1 MNFCSNED
9 FGSCFRNNTEV
20 KNPMK
25 HMKGFSLLLS
35 AVMLVMVFVP
45 LASATNQ
52 TNPTPPGW
60 VGQFDEWAGQK
71 DMSAYSVIIPTV
83 PVKKMDA
90 QTAKAYPGVEVISP
104 DMKFPTGNNFI
115 DVEKSSMKAAKINF
129 VTPESKTNVV
139 AKAAAVIPTVAPEY
153 GYFNWYWTQD
163 TVATQTVVIHNYGS
177 TAASGLVYFV
187 SMEDGFGTPAE
198 YLNLAP
204 GANVS
209 VSIPFMVVGSQS
221 TVGIKPMGFFI
232 TVGPENT
239 VTWSG
244 QLDLN
249 GIEKYNND
257 ALHLLDP
264 DGGDNL
270 ETSDLYHFP
279 FSEGYAIILEAATAA
294 DNTNSPFETANTLNT
309 YVNDT
314 MHYVDSDTNE
324 LYAASDLYVINQ
336 GYEGVCDEYA
346 TMDVTFSR
354 SLGIPSR
361 FLGITWVN
369 ETGHVFGHGI
379 LENRVGSTWV
389 HSDPT
394 WHIFNNPQIYKLGNN
409 THMNLTKYTD
419 ADDNRYTVDPVGDG
433 LLRYEDLVAQPLGEL
448 PGYN

>member
-1 MNFCSNED
+1 
-9 FGSCFRNNTEV
+9 
-20 KNPMK
+20 
-25 HMKGFSLLLS
+25 
-35 AVMLVMVFVP
+35 
-45 LASATNQ
+45 
-52 TNPTPPGW
+52 TPPGW

-71 DMSAYSVIIPTV
+71 DMSAYSVIVPTV

-90 QTAKAYPGVEVISP
+90 QTAKAYPGIVEISP
-104 DMKFPTGNNFI
+104 DMKFPAGNNAV
-115 DVEKSSMKAAKINF
+115 DVQKSSMKAAKINF
-129 VTPESKTNVV
+129 VQPVLQTNTR
-139 AKAAAVIPTVAPEY
+139 AKALAVIPTVAPEY

-163 TVATQTVVIHNYGS
+163 TVATQTIVIHNYGS

-187 SMEDGFGTPAE
+187 SIEDGFGTPTA
-198 YLNLAP
+198 YSNLAP
-204 GANVS
+204 GANMT
-209 VSIPFMVVGSQS
+209 VSIPFMVVGGQS

-232 TVGPENT
+232 TVGPDNT

-244 QLDLN
+244 QLALN

-257 ALHLLDP
+257 ASHLPDP

-279 FSEGYAIILEAATAA
+279 FSEGYAIISEAATAA

-309 YVNDT
+309 YVHGI
-314 MHYVDSDTNE
+314 MHYTTTDTNL
-324 LYAASDLYVINQ
+324 LYAASDLYVKDH
-336 GYEGVCDEYA
+336 GYEGVCDEYS
-346 TMDVTFSR
+346 TMDITFSR

-369 ETGHVFGHGI
+369 QSGYSLGHAI
-379 LENRVGSTWV
+379 LEHRIGGTWV

-394 WHIFNNPQIYKLGNN
+394 WSTFNNPQIYNQGNN

-419 ADDNRYTVDPVGDG
+419 ADDNRYTADPSGDG
-433 LLRYEDLVAQPLGEL
+433 LLRYEDMIAAPFGEL

>member
-1 MNFCSNED
+1 MNQKREW
-9 FGSCFRNNTEV
+9 T
-20 KNPMK
+20 
-25 HMKGFSLLLS
+25 LLLAALMLA
-35 AVMLVMVFVP
+35 AVIVP
-45 LASATNQ
+45 LVSATNV
-52 TNPTPPGW
+52 TDPTPPGW
-60 VGQFDEWAGQK
+60 VGKFDEWAGQK
-71 DMSAYSVIIPTV
+71 DMSAYSVIVPTV
-83 PVKKMDA
+83 PVKRMDA

-104 DMKFPTGNNFI
+104 DMKFPTGNNI
-115 DVEKSSMKAAKINF
+115 VDVPQSSMEVAKINF
-129 VTPESKTNVV
+129 VEPALQAGNRAKTALYV
-139 AKAAAVIPTVAPEY
+139 PPVAPEY
-153 GYFNWYWTQD
+153 GYFDWYWTQD

-177 TAASGLVYFV
+177 TTASGLVYFV
-187 SMEDGFGTPAE
+187 SIEDGFGTPAA
-198 YLNLAP
+198 YSNLAP
-204 GANVS
+204 GANTT

-232 TVGPENT
+232 TVGPDNT

-244 QLDLN
+244 QLELN

-257 ALHLLDP
+257 ASHLPDP

-279 FSEGYAIILEAATAA
+279 FSEGYAIISEAATAA

-314 MHYVDSDTNE
+314 MHYVDSDTNG

-379 LENRVGSTWV
+379 LENRIGGAWV

-394 WHIFNNPQIYKLGNN
+394 WHIFNDPQVYKNGNN

-419 ADDNRYTVDPVGDG
+419 ADDNRYSADPSGDG
-433 LLRYEDLVAQPLGEL
+433 LLRYEDMIAVPFGEL

>member
-1 MNFCSNED
+1 
-9 FGSCFRNNTEV
+9 
-20 KNPMK
+20 MK
-25 HMKGFSLLLS
+25 QKREWTLLL
-35 AVMLVMVFVP
+35 AALMLGAVFVP
-45 LASATNQ
+45 LVSAMND

-71 DMSAYSVIIPTV
+71 DMSAYSVIVPTV

-90 QTAKAYPGVEVISP
+90 ETAKAYPGVEVISP
-104 DMKFPTGNNFI
+104 DMKFPTGNNHV
-115 DVEKSSMKAAKINF
+115 DVEKSSMKAVKINF
-129 VTPESKTNVV
+129 VQPALQANTG
-139 AKAAAVIPTVAPEY
+139 AKAAAVVPTVAPEY
-153 GYFNWYWTQD
+153 RYFNWYWTQD
-163 TVATQTVVIHNYGS
+163 EIATQTVVIHNYGS
-177 TAASGLVYFV
+177 TSASGLVYFV
-187 SMEDGFGTPAE
+187 SIEDGFGTPAA
-198 YLNLAP
+198 YSNLAP
-204 GANVS
+204 GANMT

-232 TVGPENT
+232 TVGPDNT

-244 QLDLN
+244 QLELN

-257 ALHLLDP
+257 ASHLPDP

-279 FSEGYAIILEAATAA
+279 FSEGYAIISEAATAA
-294 DNTNSPFETANTLNT
+294 DNTNSPFETANSLNT

-324 LYAASDLYVINQ
+324 LYAASDLYVINH
-336 GYEGVCDEYA
+336 GHEGVCDEYS

-369 ETGHVFGHGI
+369 ETGYSYGHAI
-379 LENRVGSTWV
+379 LENRIAGAWI

-394 WHIFNNPQIYKLGNN
+394 WHIFNNPQVYKQGNN
-409 THMNLTKYTD
+409 THMNLIKYTD
-419 ADDNRYTVDPVGDG
+419 ADDNRYTADPAGDG
-433 LLRYEDLVAQPLGEL
+433 LLRFEDLVAQPLGEL

>member
-1 MNFCSNED
+1 
-9 FGSCFRNNTEV
+9 
-20 KNPMK
+20 MK
-25 HMKGFSLLLS
+25 HMKGFSLLFA

-45 LASATNQ
+45 LASATNE

-71 DMSAYSVIIPTV
+71 DMSAYSVIVPTV
-83 PVKKMDA
+83 PIKKMDA
-90 QTAKAYPGVEVISP
+90 ETVKAYPGVVVISP
-104 DMKFPTGNNFI
+104 DMKFPTGNNAV
-115 DVEKSSMKAAKINF
+115 DVQKSSMKAVKINF
-129 VTPESKTNVV
+129 VQPALQTNTR
-139 AKAAAVIPTVAPEY
+139 AKAAAMVPTVAPEY

-163 TVATQTVVIHNYGS
+163 TVATQTVIIHNYGA
-177 TAASGLVYFV
+177 TTASGVVYFV
-187 SMEDGFGTPAE
+187 SIEDGFGTPAA
-198 YLNLAP
+198 YSNLAP
-204 GANVS
+204 GANMT
-209 VSIPFMVVGSQS
+209 VSIPFTVVGNQS

-232 TVGPENT
+232 TVGPDNT

-257 ALHLLDP
+257 ASHLPDP

-279 FSEGYAIILEAATAA
+279 FSEGYEIISEAATAA
-294 DNTNSPFETANTLNT
+294 DNTSSPFETANALNT
-309 YVNDT
+309 YVHDLMT
-314 MHYVDSDTNE
+314 YTKTDTN
-324 LYAASDLYVINQ
+324 LCYAASDLYIKNHTN
-336 GYEGVCDEYA
+336 EGVCDEYA

-369 ETGHVFGHGI
+369 ETGYSYGHAI
-379 LENRVGSTWV
+379 LENRIAGAWV

-394 WHIFNNPQIYKLGNN
+394 WITFNNAQVYKMGNN

-419 ADDNRYTVDPVGDG
+419 ADDNRYTADPVGDG
-433 LLRYEDLVAQPLGEL
+433 LLMYEDMIAEPFGEL

>member
-1 MNFCSNED
+1 MNQKREW
-9 FGSCFRNNTEV
+9 T
-20 KNPMK
+20 
-25 HMKGFSLLLS
+25 LLL
-35 AVMLVMVFVP
+35 AALMLGAVFVP
-45 LASATNQ
+45 LVSAMNE

-71 DMSAYSVIIPTV
+71 DMSAYSVIVPTV

-90 QTAKAYPGVEVISP
+90 ETAKAYPGVEVISP
-104 DMKFPTGNNFI
+104 DMKFPTGNNFA
-115 DVEKSSMKAAKINF
+115 DAEKSSMKAVKINF
-129 VTPESKTNVV
+129 VQPVLQTNLG
-139 AKAAAVIPTVAPEY
+139 AKAAAVVPVVAPEY

-163 TVATQTVVIHNYGS
+163 EIATQTVIIHNYGS

-187 SMEDGFGTPAE
+187 SIEDGFGTPVA
-198 YLNLAP
+198 YSNLAP
-204 GANVS
+204 GANMT

-232 TVGPENT
+232 TVGPGNT

-244 QLDLN
+244 QLELN

-257 ALHLLDP
+257 ALHLPDP

-279 FSEGYAIILEAATAA
+279 FSEGYAIISEAATAA
-294 DNTNSPFETANTLNT
+294 DNTNSPFETASTLNT
-309 YVNDT
+309 YVHDLMSYT
-314 MHYVDSDTNE
+314 KTETNE
-324 LYAASDLYVINQ
+324 LYAASDLYIINQ
-336 GYEGVCDEYA
+336 GYEGVCDEYS
-346 TMDVTFSR
+346 TMGITFSR

-369 ETGHVFGHGI
+369 ETGYSYGHAI
-379 LENRVGSTWV
+379 LENRIAGSWI

-394 WHIFNNPQIYKLGNN
+394 WNVFNNAQVYKMGNN
-409 THMNLTKYTD
+409 THMDLTKYTD
-419 ADDNRYTVDPVGDG
+419 ADDNRYTADPAGDG
-433 LLRYEDLVAQPLGEL
+433 LLRYEDMIAEPFGEL